1 MDYIQKTTAITS
13 WAEEDR
19 PREKLILKGKTVLS
33 NAELLAILIGSG
45 STSETAVEL
54 SKRILVSAEN
64 NLQELSKF
72 NLEELTE
79 FKGVGEAKA
88 VSIMAAMELGRRY
101 RSEEAMNRK
110 RINSS
115 HDAYDAVFSYFSDLN
130 YEEFYIILLNR
141 ANDILGIHRISAG
154 GTSGTVVDPKKI
166 FKLALVKH
174 ASGIILCHNHP
185 SGNMQPSM
193 QDKMLTNKI
202 KKSAE
207 LMEFALLDHI
217 IVGENKFYSFA
228 DEAIL

>member
-1 MDYIQKTTAITS
+1 MNYIQKTTAIKS

-54 SKRILVSAEN
+54 SKRILLTAEN

-110 RINSS
+110 RIKSS

-166 FKLALVKH
+166 FKLALIKH

-185 SGNMQPSM
+185 SGNMQASM

-207 LMEFALLDHI
+207 LLEFALLDHI
-217 IVGENKFYSFA
+217 IVGQNKFYSFA